1 MTRKQPSLIKKT
13 IFPDEMTVEDLEAEM
28 QAANELQTEGQGEA
42 EVRDSSSKMGEEEE
56 HVLDELPVD
65 IEG

>member
-1 MTRKQPSLIKKT
+1 
-13 IFPDEMTVEDLEAEM
+13 MTVEDLEAEM

-42 EVRDSSSKMGEEEE
+42 EVRDSSSKADEQEE
-56 HVLDELPVD
+56 HVLDELTAD